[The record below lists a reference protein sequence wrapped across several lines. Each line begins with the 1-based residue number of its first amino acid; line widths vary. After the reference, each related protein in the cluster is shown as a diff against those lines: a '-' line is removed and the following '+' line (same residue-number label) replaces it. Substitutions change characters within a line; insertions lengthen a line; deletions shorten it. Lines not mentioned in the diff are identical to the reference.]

1 MTAAFITLSVG
12 LAAGLIGIA
21 IRYILGKINRSIKSI
36 ASGKPSPITKNL
48 KLLGGFERQGS
59 KYYYHTFC
67 FGPLP
72 LVPIGCY
79 SGTDTKN
86 ITSKQNIDILEIISL
101 YLRWGWVVAVFS
113 ALILIF

>member
-1 MTAAFITLSVG
+1 MNAAFITLSVG
-12 LAAGLIGIA
+12 LTAGLIGII
-21 IRYILGKINRSIKSI
+21 IRHILTRTYRSIKSI
-36 ASGKPSPITKNL
+36 PPGKPSPITKNL

-86 ITSKQNIDILEIISL
+86 ITSKQNSDILEIFSL
-101 YLRWGWVVAVFS
+101 YLRWGWIVAAFS
-113 ALILIF
+113 ALILIS